1 MTSKAT
7 REEIEARTQERGL
20 TKLGQPPES
29 TIRYVVAV
37 MSGKGGV
44 GKSSVSALL
53 ASEIARAGYQVGI
66 LDADITGPSIPRL
79 FGLSGTP
86 PVVGSYFLPEKS
98 KLGVRVM
105 SVGFF
110 LEHQD
115 DPVIWRGPLIG
126 GAIKQFWTDVLWG
139 DLDYLVVDLPPGT
152 GDAPLTVLQLLP
164 VDAVVMVTTPQT
176 LALNIVKKAVTMAQ
190 LLQVSVLGFIENMA
204 YITCPGCGKR
214 IEPFGGERVQEAS
227 SYLGVPLIGSLP
239 MDPRIST
246 LGDEGRIE
254 EYRAEFLLEVAHMLE
269 RRNGNTSNETVRGHE
284 T

>member
-1 MTSKAT
+1 MASKAT

-29 TIRYVVAV
+29 TVRYVVAV

-44 GKSSVSALL
+44 GKSSLSALL
-53 ASEIARAGYQVGI
+53 ASEIARGGYRVGI
-66 LDADITGPSIPRL
+66 LDADITGPSVPRL

-105 SVGFF
+105 SIGFF

-164 VDAVVMVTTPQT
+164 VDAVVIVTTPQI
-176 LALNIVKKAVTMAQ
+176 LALNIVKKAVTMAE
-190 LLQVSVLGFIENMA
+190 LLHVSVLGFIENMA
-204 YITCPGCGKR
+204 YITCPGCGRR
-214 IEPFGGERVQEAS
+214 IEPFGGERAQEAS

-239 MDPRIST
+239 MDPLIST

-254 EYRAEFLLEVAHMLE
+254 EYRADFLLEVAHMLE
-269 RRNGNTSNETVRGHE
+269 RRDGNTSDETVRG
-284 T
+284 